1 MYRVYVDFDGVL
13 ASCTPTAEKVLGKTN
28 LTQKEF
34 WSAANLPDFFLDLP
48 TTKEA
53 HSLMAYLWDKR
64 NRGLLLSL
72 QALTATGHY
81 FLAVGLQKKQWAVQ
95 EHLFPREDVLLVRAG
110 EDKAVYATPRS
121 ILIDDTP
128 AVIQNWER
136 HGGIGVLHTNIE
148 DTLQQLEK
156 ILMRL

>member
-1 MYRVYVDFDGVL
+1 MYHLYVDFDGVL
-13 ASCTPTAEKVLGKTN
+13 ASCMPTAEKVLGKTN
-28 LTQKEF
+28 LSQKEF
-34 WSAANLPDFFLDLP
+34 WSVANLPNFFLDLP
-48 TTKEA
+48 PTKEA
-53 HSLMAYLWDKR
+53 HLLMGYLWDKY
-64 NRGLLLSL
+64 NRGVLNSVK
-72 QALTATGHY
+72 ALTATGNN
-81 FLAVGLQKKQWAVQ
+81 FVDVGLQKKMWAER
-95 EHLFPREDVLLVRAG
+95 EHLFAREAVLLVRAG
-110 EDKAVYATPRS
+110 EDKAVYATPKS